1 MLRRI
6 LSSVIAA
13 SIALAPMTTSAS
25 GETFFFRYAS
35 DLGGGQSAPEVPP
48 EQEEYGIGNDITA
61 YYVAPVGF
69 DFSKKV
75 PVATQ
80 DVSDWRKDSG
90 ELPTGIFL
98 DESTGLISG
107 RPTAEGNRSLLYRGW
122 DSSGNRI
129 ARAALNFTVFT
140 PVGVGRELSFYGHTG
155 TYFYQTIPLPDGVD
169 VYRWEPIVG
178 YPEGMS
184 MKGLAF
190 QGTPEKAGTYAI
202 AWRGYNYVG
211 REVAFAW
218 GEFLV
223 EDGPKIEYIE
233 NQTVARGAFQSFD
246 VRPVVKHSL
255 GTLVYTLVPEGG
267 RPEGLVFKPESGH
280 LYGIY
285 PTYNTSARFHIDV
298 TDSADGRTSSS
309 NTFTLA
315 TLPQDIDLCC
325 LNDLEATVNDFF
337 SQRLTASVSDG
348 EFQILQGQLPE
359 GLQLGSQNGY
369 IYGTPKKMETQ
380 EGIVIGVSGNGVLAD
395 QSQPFKF
402 TVFPEAIVADI
413 KPVHARI
420 GESFATTAP
429 VVRKGDVS
437 PLAYSVVEGASIDD
451 RLHLDAATGVISS
464 EGISEAGN
472 YDVTLSI
479 KNGDGQTSKPVI
491 QPISVHEPLSVSYA
505 STTVKRLQTL
515 KVDPAINRDAVVG
528 TARYSIDGYT
538 PSWMSFDWRTGRLS
552 GTPVY
557 ASQERVWG
565 PYTVTLSDDTRDA
578 RTSEPFTV
586 TVAPRAEIEVGIVN
600 DVAER
605 FVANQKP
612 TAEASNTYGNVRYSL
627 SAGTLGGTLKITDS
641 GILVGA
647 TQDPVGTVYSGLV
660 VTARDEDDIFG
671 RSSDPFTI
679 TVVEPS
685 DPKPLLGTFDF
696 PFEWAA
702 DVPFSVELPEL
713 SNGFG
718 EVTYSLE
725 TPSDG
730 ISIDSA
736 SRTLSGTISE
746 PGIYAVTYTIK
757 DDVAARNPAR
767 GTATI
772 TIKPPMTVSMEE
784 VYRANVGSPV
794 NIAPGIS
801 DAIGDVTYT
810 LSGTIP
816 AGTQY
821 KDGRITRAP
830 TAEGLSD
837 VLTLT
842 VRDEAGTSVSKSFR
856 IDVGPALPFSVS
868 YKPVVAL
875 KVGSSAGLPLQPTV
889 TASLG
894 VMSYTLKPGVLP
906 LGLDFRN
913 GAFVGTPRVAG
924 TFRISVVATDGG
936 LDAADPADDRS
947 IEVDVSLQIAPSK
960 EMSFSQTEFTV
971 RKGLPFSLDLA
982 VADGVAPLSFEAAST
997 DGIPHDLVLGPTGT
1011 LTGTLGEAVTYDGI
1025 AVKVT
1030 DALDR
1035 SAEAVLAIT
1044 AVDAM
1049 SATIPAS
1056 LDFKQY
1062 SEGSAAVSVVN
1073 PAGAISY
1080 EWAAGSSQPPG
1091 GLSLDKSNGV
1101 ISGSPEVSGQFS
1113 GFQILVTDDFDGT
1126 TSTTETFTI
1135 NVAERDP
1142 LVLTP
1147 PAPLMLK
1154 RFSTASARA
1163 TVAASVGAVTYD
1175 IAPNLPTGID
1185 LARATGEISGSSD
1198 ETVPTTVYTMTA
1210 TDEKAGERG
1219 TDVGSFT
1226 LEVAERD
1233 PLMIV
1238 VAENIVF
1245 KQHAEAND
1253 GATAKDPVGAVQW
1266 TISPALPEGLTF
1278 ADGRITGVAHD
1289 VSPPAEYTITAV
1301 DSKGGELGSD
1311 EARVTISVEAR
1322 TPLAPTVPSAYEFN
1336 QFFEGGF
1343 DATVAN
1349 VLGAASWTFEPELP
1363 EWMIAT
1369 VDAASGGLKIK
1380 GTPQDLMDP
1389 TEFVLT
1395 VEDDYDV
1402 AEPQTV
1408 SISVGERKPL
1418 KIQTSAADGQPI
1430 VLPGLIGYPFTT
1442 KLAAVN
1448 ALGSLTWTFV
1458 SGALPDGV
1466 VFDETKGAFSG
1477 IVSEYGT
1484 FPGIAISVADEKG
1497 GFDQRTFTLEI
1508 GQDGSAITIASTNPP
1523 NIHVGQSVTVPA
1535 PAVNNAVGEV
1545 TFSATGLA
1553 GTGLSIDPATGIIS
1567 GTPKAEGTITAQ
1579 VSVTDVTQRLP
1590 EVPATVVI
1598 TVLPAIKVETAPQTE
1613 LVYNYDPVKVPPTAH
1628 ESVPAN
1634 TWSLQSGT
1642 LPRGLT
1648 VDPTTGAFVGKPKE
1662 LGTFGP
1668 VVLMVKDSLGGTGV
1682 SGPVTVN
1689 VKMNGDP
1696 IELALTDLTTHVGFE
1711 FRTAAPTYGNEVGTV
1726 TFFSPDA
1733 SAQGLSIDP
1742 ATGVISGMIGEVRD
1756 VIINVSVRDT
1766 GTLRVTSQPLKLKIL
1781 PPVEV
1786 VLPTQVTLL
1795 ALEQMTAVAPTVQY
1809 AVVGMVWDDVSDPSN
1824 LPPGVSFD
1832 KTTASFKGVPTEL
1845 GTFGP
1850 VTVSGSD
1857 AVGGRGS
1864 SEPITFEV
1872 RPGAKFIGMADAT
1885 LPDAVKRSDWSFDFS
1900 TLATIV
1906 GFEQTELEWEM
1917 VEDGASTP
1925 PVGLSANGTVLSGA
1939 PNKSGEYVVAV
1950 TVKPLDP
1957 ESTVPAVTRKYVLK
1971 VILPATSITLP
1982 GSIPGGD
1989 AVVAYSYDFKSPTV
2003 LENIPVGALSWTLVL
2018 DRDPASLPD
2027 GVENSLPP
2035 GVTLNSSGLLSGTP
2049 SKGGTFVF
2057 SVKAQFKDSEEDV
2070 SDQREY
2076 TVVIKGAGF
2085 TFTSIDS
2092 GNGRTN
2098 CGVTTTGAAF
2108 CWGTN
2113 LYGQI
2118 GDGTSGSTA
2127 TRLVPTQVVGLD
2139 VGVSDIAVGATAA
2152 CAVVSGGRVK
2162 CWGRN
2167 ANGELGDGSM
2177 TDSSV
2182 PVDVVGINS
2191 AVSVDGYGN
2200 HFCAILSEGGAACWG
2215 RGTLGQLGNAQSQN
2229 SSVPVLVSGLSKQLV
2244 EIATAATTTCA
2255 VAADKTV
2262 SCWGSGGNGALGNG
2276 IEGGSTNTPIQI
2288 ASFAAVAIA
2297 GGDSHFCTITDTGAA
2312 KCWGRGNNWAL
2323 GPGTLANPNQ
2333 SKPTQVAGLTSGVKA
2348 IGAGQIHSCAVKTT
2362 GAVLCWGYDSSG
2374 QQGDGTAG
2382 SGGTSPPYG
2391 ANIGPTQVVGLT
2403 SGGVSVAG
2411 GNAQT
2416 CAVMSDGKGKCWGD
2430 GVTLGRGT
2438 SQQSAVPV
2446 DVGTL

>member
-6 LSSVIAA
+6 LSSVVAV

-25 GETFFFRYAS
+25 GDTFFFRYAS
-35 DLGGGQSAPEVPP
+35 DLGGGQSVPEVPA
-48 EQEEYGIGNDITA
+48 EQEQYGIGNDITA

-69 DFSKKV
+69 DFSKKI

-98 DESTGLISG
+98 DESTGLING
-107 RPTAEGNRSLLYRGW
+107 RPTAEGNQSLLYRGW

-190 QGTPEKAGTYAI
+190 QGTPEKAGIYAI

-267 RPEGLVFKPESGH
+267 RPEGLVFKPETGH

-325 LNDLEATVNDFF
+325 LNNLEATVNDFF

-359 GLQLGSQNGY
+359 GLQLGLQNGY

-413 KPVHARI
+413 KPVHART

-429 VVRKGDVS
+429 AVRKGNVS
-437 PLAYSVVEGASIDD
+437 PLAYSVAEGATIDD

-505 STTVKRLQTL
+505 STTVKRLQPL
-515 KVDPAINRDAVVG
+515 KVDPSINRDAVVG

-578 RTSEPFTV
+578 RSSEPFTV
-586 TVAPRAEIEVGIVN
+586 TVAPRAEIEVSIVN

-605 FVANQKP
+605 FLANQKS

-627 SAGTLGGTLKITDS
+627 SSGTLGGTLKITDS
-641 GILVGA
+641 GVLVGA

-746 PGIYAVTYTIK
+746 PGVYAVAYTIK
-757 DDVAARNPAR
+757 DDVAGRTPAR
-767 GTATI
+767 GTVTI

-794 NIAPGIS
+794 NIAPAIS
-801 DAIGDVTYT
+801 DAIGGVTYT
-810 LSGTIP
+810 LSGSIP

-821 KDGRITRAP
+821 KDGRINRAP
-830 TAEGLSD
+830 TAEGLSG

-868 YKPVVAL
+868 YKPVAAL
-875 KVGSSAGLPLQPTV
+875 KVGSSAGLPIQPTV

-894 VMSYTLKPGVLP
+894 VMSYALKPGLLP

-913 GAFVGTPRVAG
+913 GAFVGTPREAG
-924 TFRISVVATDGG
+924 TFRVAVVATDGG
-936 LDAADPADDRS
+936 LAAADPADDRS
-947 IEVDVSLQIAPSK
+947 IEVVVSLQIAPSK
-960 EMSFSQTEFTV
+960 EMSFSQSEFTV
-971 RKGLPFSLDLA
+971 RKGSPFSLDLA

-1011 LTGTLGEAVTYDGI
+1011 LTGTLGEAATYDGI

-1030 DALDR
+1030 DALGR

-1049 SATIPAS
+1049 SASIPAS

-1062 SEGSAAVSVVN
+1062 SEGSVAVSVVN
-1073 PAGAISY
+1073 PAGTLSY
-1080 EWAAGSSQPPG
+1080 AWANGSSQPPA
-1091 GLSLDKSNGV
+1091 GLSLDNSTGV
-1101 ISGSPEVSGQFS
+1101 ISGSPEEAGQFS
-1113 GFQILVTDDFDGT
+1113 GFQLLVTDDFDGT

-1163 TVAASVGAVTYD
+1163 TVTSSVGAVTYD
-1175 IAPNLPTGID
+1175 IAPDLPTGID
-1185 LARATGEISGSSD
+1185 LARSTGEISGSSD

-1210 TDEKAGERG
+1210 TDEKAGEKG
-1219 TDVGSFT
+1219 TAVGSFT

-1233 PLMIV
+1233 PLTIV
-1238 VAENIVF
+1238 VAENIAF
-1245 KQHAEAND
+1245 KQHAEANV
-1253 GATAKDPVGAVQW
+1253 GATANDSVGAVQW
-1266 TISPALPEGLTF
+1266 TISPALPEGLSF

-1322 TPLAPTVPSAYEFN
+1322 APLTPTVPSAYEFN

-1369 VDAASGGLKIK
+1369 VDEASGDLKIK

-1389 TEFVLT
+1389 TQFVLT
-1395 VEDDYDV
+1395 VEDDYDL
-1402 AEPQTV
+1402 AEPRTV

-1442 KLAAVN
+1442 KLAASN
-1448 ALGSLTWTFV
+1448 ARGSLTWTFV

-1477 IVSEYGT
+1477 IVSEYGA

-1508 GQDGSAITIASTNPP
+1508 GQDGSPISISATNPP
-1523 NIHVGQSVTVPA
+1523 NIHLGQPVTVPA
-1535 PAVNNAVGEV
+1535 PVVNNAVGDV
-1545 TFSATGLA
+1545 TFSTTGLA
-1553 GTGLSIDPATGIIS
+1553 GTGLSIDPATGVIS
-1567 GTPKAEGTITAQ
+1567 GTPKAAGTITAK
-1579 VSVTDVTQRLP
+1579 VSATDITQRLP
-1590 EVPATVVI
+1590 EMPATVVI
-1598 TVLPAIKVETAPQTE
+1598 AVLPAIEVESIPETE
-1613 LVYNYDPVKVPPTAH
+1613 MVYNYDAERPRPSARN
-1628 ESVPAN
+1628 SVPAN
-1634 TWSLQSGT
+1634 TWTLKSGK
-1642 LPRGLT
+1642 LPSGVT
-1648 VDPTTGAFVGKPKE
+1648 VDPATGAFVGKPKE
-1662 LGTFGP
+1662 VGTFGKI
-1668 VVLMVKDSLGGTGV
+1668 VIAVKDSLGGTAD
-1682 SGPVTVN
+1682 SAPITVK
-1689 VKMNGDP
+1689 VEMNDDP
-1696 IELALTDLTTHVGFE
+1696 IELAVADVTTHVGFE
-1711 FRTAAPTYGNEVGTV
+1711 FSSTAPVYANELGTV
-1726 TFFSPDA
+1726 SYFSPDA
-1733 SAQGLSIDP
+1733 AAQGLAIDP
-1742 ATGVISGMIGEVRD
+1742 ATGVISGKIEEVRD
-1756 VIINVSVRDT
+1756 VIINVSIRDT
-1766 GTLRVTSQPLKLKIL
+1766 GTLRVTSRPLKLQVL
-1781 PPVEV
+1781 PPVEI
-1786 VLPTQVTLL
+1786 VLPAQVTLL

-1809 AVVGMVWDDVSDPSN
+1809 AVGDMMWDEVSDLSK
-1824 LPPGVSFD
+1824 LPPGVTFD
-1832 KTTASFKGVPTEL
+1832 KEAGQFTGMPTEL

-1850 VTVSGSD
+1850 VTISGTD
-1857 AVGGRGS
+1857 AIGGAGT
-1864 SEPITFEV
+1864 SESIAFEV
-1872 RPGAKFIGMADAT
+1872 RPGSKFIGLADAT
-1885 LPDAVKRSDWSFDFS
+1885 LPH
-1900 TLATIV
+1900 
-1906 GFEQTELEWEM
+1906 
-1917 VEDGASTP
+1917 
-1925 PVGLSANGTVLSGA
+1925 
-1939 PNKSGEYVVAV
+1939 GERR
-1950 TVKPLDP
+1950 T
-1957 ESTVPAVTRKYVLK
+1957 
-1971 VILPATSITLP
+1971 
-1982 GSIPGGD
+1982 
-1989 AVVAYSYDFKSPTV
+1989 AYSYNFAQHSTV
-2003 LENIPVGALSWTLVL
+2003 MGFEESDLEWRMAIVGSTG
-2018 DRDPASLPD
+2018 SLPA
-2027 GVENSLPP
+2027 GLSR
-2035 GVTLNSSGLLSGTP
+2035 SGSVLSGTP
-2049 SKGGTFVF
+2049 TESGTYSIEVSLRPKDPASTIPAATKVYVLEVKLPTISMSFNGYQAPDTRSLDAYTLDFKDAVNVVGFAKSDLSWSLVSGALPPGTTVNWATGVLSGKPNVSGSYAFEVKAVF
-2057 SVKAQFKDSEEDV
+2057 SSGGEEYLETTISFTVNV
-2070 SDQREY
+2070 SGQSFRFSQ
-2076 TVVIKGAGF
+2076 VGN
-2085 TFTSIDS
+2085 SS
-2092 GNGRTN
+2092 GQHF
-2098 CGVTTTGAAF
+2098 CGVTPEGA
-2108 CWGTN
+2108 
-2113 LYGQI
+2113 
-2118 GDGTSGSTA
+2118 
-2127 TRLVPTQVVGLD
+2127 
-2139 VGVSDIAVGATAA
+2139 
-2152 CAVVSGGRVK
+2152 VK
-2162 CWGRN
+2162 CWGLGT
-2167 ANGELGDGSM
+2167 NGQLGDGGTSSSPIPVQVAGL
-2177 TDSSV
+2177 DSGYQLAAVGWSSSCALSDQGSV
-2182 PVDVVGINS
+2182 K
-2191 AVSVDGYGN
+2191 
-2200 HFCAILSEGGAACWG
+2200 CWG
-2215 RGTLGQLGNAQSQN
+2215 TGSFGQLGNGLNEN
-2229 SSVPVLVSGLSKQLV
+2229 SLLPVDVDLKG
-2244 EIATAATTTCA
+2244 
-2255 VAADKTV
+2255 DR
-2262 SCWGSGGNGALGNG
+2262 
-2276 IEGGSTNTPIQI
+2276 
-2288 ASFAAVAIA
+2288 AVAIA
-2297 GGDSHFCTITDTGAA
+2297 SGRLHSCAALAQGGVKCWGYNNVGQLGTGTRTNANVPTAVSGLTDTVVSMAAGDSHTCAATVQRTVYCWGSNGNSLDPYGRLGQGGNGYTPAISATPLIVPGLEAVKLAAGSDHTCAQTASGGAV
-2312 KCWGRGNNWAL
+2312 CWGRSNN
-2323 GPGTLANPNQ
+2323 GQTGT
-2333 SKPTQVAGLTSGVKA
+2333 GSGV
-2348 IGAGQIHSCAVKTT
+2348 VT
-2362 GAVLCWGYDSSG
+2362 
-2374 QQGDGTAG
+2374 
-2382 SGGTSPPYG
+2382 TSPR
-2391 ANIGPTQVVGLT
+2391 QVVGLT
-2403 SGGVSVAG
+2403 SGVVDISAGQLFSCAKLVDGSFKCWGSNNTGQLGIGSISGAQDKRDTPVTVTVAPSG
-2411 GNAQT
+2411 TKSLSHGLQTT
-2416 CAVMSDGKGKCWGD
+2416 CAVTSGSEAWCWGD
-2430 GVTLGRGT
+2430 GYNGKLGNG
-2438 SQQSAVPV
+2438 SNINSLIAVR
-2446 DVGTL
+2446 VGT